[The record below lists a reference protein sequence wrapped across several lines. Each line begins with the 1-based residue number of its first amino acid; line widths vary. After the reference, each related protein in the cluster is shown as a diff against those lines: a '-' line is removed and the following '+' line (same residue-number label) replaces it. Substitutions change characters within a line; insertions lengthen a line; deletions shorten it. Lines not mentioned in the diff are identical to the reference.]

1 MSSPSLLKCPSTPRR
16 YQRQQRKD
24 GLLPHRTETLTLSP
38 SRIKAHHPK
47 CPKLLSHVLAGQ
59 LAPPKYPLQKAYNI
73 PPEHS
78 ALKMP
83 LNLPNTP
90 PLQHG
95 NNNELLNS
103 NRNYNHNNHYTCNLQ
118 AGGKKSMV
126 DDHFSTPDL
135 SELSITERSNRHPT
149 YGAHMGELPPT
160 TSTSVAADPQK
171 TILLKIPNVSESEQL
186 LVSEIAFPSSPT
198 CGFARGT

>member
-1 MSSPSLLKCPSTPRR
+1 MSSPSLLKCPSLR

-59 LAPPKYPLQKAYNI
+59 LAPPKYPLQKASNI

-83 LNLPNTP
+83 LNVPNTP
-90 PLQHG
+90 PSLQHG
-95 NNNELLNS
+95 NNTELLNS
-103 NRNYNHNNHYTCNLQ
+103 NRNYNHNNHYSCNLH

-135 SELSITERSNRHPT
+135 SELSNAERSNRQPT

-160 TSTSVAADPQK
+160 TSTSAAADPQK

-186 LVSEIAFPSSPT
+186 LVSEITFTFSHI
-198 CGFARGT
+198 CGFSRGT